1 MLLMVEKSIRGGICQ
16 AIRPNIKA
24 NNKYMTNY
32 DKSITQS
39 YLQYLDENNLCGW
52 TMCKKLPYSDFCWID
67 PNACRE
73 DVIKIFDE
81 NDDFGAILEVDIEY
95 SQETKIKH
103 KDLAFLPEKRKINGT
118 TKLVTTLYDKKNY
131 VVHISALKQA
141 LNHGLK
147 FKKVQR
153 IIEFEQKAWMKP
165 YIELNTDLRTNAK
178 NEFEKKLLQAY

>member
-32 DKSITQS
+32 NKSITQS
-39 YLQYLDENNLCGW
+39 YLQYLDVNNLYGSA
-52 TMCKKLPYSDFCWID
+52 MCTKLPYSDFCWIY
-67 PNACRE
+67 PNAYTE
-73 DVIKIFDE
+73 DVIKNFDE
-81 NDDFGAILEVDIEY
+81 NDDYGPILEVDIEY
-95 SQETKIKH
+95 PQETKIKH
-103 KDLAFLPEKRKINGT
+103 QDLAFLPEKRKINST

-147 FKKVQR
+147 F
-153 IIEFEQKAWMKP
+153 
-165 YIELNTDLRTNAK
+165 
-178 NEFEKKLLQAY
+178 